1 MRLQPGFLANRR
13 RGVQRKR
20 RAGARRLRGTRR
32 VERRAQAVD
41 DSFDMVDMG
50 GRFNRAASS
59 RNLAAAG
66 RILYSL
72 REAVGCHF
80 WDAAIL
86 SIASRLGP
94 ALPVA
99 PLFVVVWFLVLIRI
113 LWLDAPVDDAA
124 TLALGLLFGIGFT
137 RIRRQ
142 TLALAAAL
150 SLAAVG
156 FAAAL
161 DDWRALW
168 SGLSDATTFAAFFVT
183 LVVLRTT
190 AERRPE
196 TVRTR
201 HLMALLDP
209 GQRSTATLY
218 GANVM
223 GSVLVVG
230 AHAIL
235 APVHD
240 RNAPEPE
247 RRRAAII
254 ALRGMGL
261 AGLWSP
267 FWVAMAIG
275 LQHLPEV
282 PLWSVMALGLALAV
296 PALVLGQIMAG
307 AFQGGTR
314 TALAALLPVVPPVA
328 VAAATVVALAS
339 FTPLRPLDALLLGI
353 PVVCAAA
360 QLQFGGAAIREVVR
374 VSYDRTPSV
383 LGELV
388 IVTCAFV
395 LGRVLVGGLGVLDPA
410 LWPGEGAIPA
420 PAIIAVMIVV
430 PAALALFGLHQIVTI
445 TVFLVLFAQVP
456 TGVADL
462 ILFQSGLI
470 SWSIAS
476 MIGLSAISTV
486 AAASFF
492 HVRLER
498 VAFGANLSFGAVIA
512 VLGTAILSVLNA
524 VLAG

>member
-1 MRLQPGFLANRR
+1 M
-13 RGVQRKR
+13 
-20 RAGARRLRGTRR
+20 
-32 VERRAQAVD
+32 
-41 DSFDMVDMG
+41 
-50 GRFNRAASS
+50 
-59 RNLAAAG
+59 
-66 RILYSL
+66 
-72 REAVGCHF
+72 
-80 WDAAIL
+80 
-86 SIASRLGP
+86 SIASRPRP

-99 PLFVVVWFLVLIRI
+99 PLFALVWALVLIRI
-113 LWLDAPVDDAA
+113 LWRDAPVDDAA
-124 TLALGLLFGIGFT
+124 TLALGLLFGIGLT
-137 RIRRQ
+137 RARRQ
-142 TLALAAAL
+142 TLALAAVL

-156 FAAAL
+156 FAAAR
-161 DDWRALW
+161 DDWW
-168 SGLSDATTFAAFFVT
+168 
-183 LVVLRTT
+183 VVLRTT

-196 TVRTR
+196 TGRTR
-201 HLMALLDP
+201 RLMALLDP
-209 GQRSTATLY
+209 RQRTTATLY

-240 RNAPEPE
+240 PNAPEPE
-247 RRRAAII
+247 RRRVAIV

-296 PALVLGQIMAG
+296 PALVMGQVMAG

-314 TALAALLPVVPPVA
+314 TALAALVPVVPPVA
-328 VAAATVVALAS
+328 VAAATVVALTS
-339 FTPLRPLDALLLGI
+339 FTPLRPLEALLLGI
-353 PVVCAAA
+353 PAVCAAA
-360 QLQFGGAAIREVVR
+360 QLPLGRVAVREIVR

-395 LGRVLVGGLGVLDPA
+395 LGRVLVGGLGDLDPA
-410 LWPGEGAIPA
+410 LWPGPGMLPA
-420 PAIIAVMIVV
+420 PAIVAIVIVV
-430 PAALALFGLHQIVTI
+430 PAALALVGIHQIVTI
-445 TVFLVLFAQVP
+445 TVFLVLFSQVP

-462 ILFQSGLI
+462 ILFQSALV

-486 AAASFF
+486 AVASFF
-492 HVRLER
+492 NVRLER
-498 VAFGANLSFGAVIA
+498 VAFGANLTFGAAIA
-512 VLGTAILSVLNA
+512 VLVTAILSVLNEA
-524 VLAG
+524 LAG

>member
-1 MRLQPGFLANRR
+1 M
-13 RGVQRKR
+13 
-20 RAGARRLRGTRR
+20 
-32 VERRAQAVD
+32 
-41 DSFDMVDMG
+41 
-50 GRFNRAASS
+50 
-59 RNLAAAG
+59 AAG
-66 RILYSL
+66 RILYSM
-72 REAVGCHF
+72 REPAGRHLGG
-80 WDAAIL
+80 AAIL

-94 ALPVA
+94 AVPVA
-99 PLFVVVWFLVLIRI
+99 PLFAVVWLLVLLRI
-113 LWLDAPVDDAA
+113 LWRDAPVDDAA
-124 TLALGLLFGIGFT
+124 TLALGLLFGIGFA
-137 RIRRQ
+137 RVRRQ
-142 TLALAAAL
+142 TLALASVLALAAL
-150 SLAAVG
+150 GS
-156 FAAAL
+156 AAAL
-161 DDWRALW
+161 GDWWALW
-168 SGLSDATTFAAFFVT
+168 RGLGDATTFAAFFVT
-183 LVVLRTT
+183 LVALRTT

-196 TVRTR
+196 TARTR
-201 HLMALLDP
+201 RLMALLDP
-209 GQRSTATLY
+209 RQRSAATLY

-230 AHAIL
+230 AHAVL

-267 FWVAMAIG
+267 FWVAMAVG
-275 LQHLPEV
+275 LQHLPDV

-296 PALVLGQIMAG
+296 PALVLGQAMAG

-314 TALAALLPVVPPVA
+314 TALAALLPVAPPVA
-328 VAAATVVALAS
+328 VAAAAVVALAS
-339 FTPLRPLDALLLGI
+339 FTALRPLEALLLGI
-353 PVVCAAA
+353 PAVCIAA
-360 QLQFGGAAIREVVR
+360 QLPLGRGAIREVVR

-383 LGELV
+383 LGEMV

-395 LGRVLVGGLGVLDPA
+395 LGRVLAGGLGVLDPA
-410 LWPGEGAIPA
+410 LWPGPEALPA
-420 PAIIAVMIVV
+420 PAVIASMVVV

-445 TVFLVLFAQVP
+445 TVLLVLFTQVP

-462 ILFQSGLI
+462 VLLQSGLI

-498 VAFGANLSFGAVIA
+498 VAFGANLTFGAAVA
-512 VLGTAILSVLNA
+512 VLGTGVLSLLNA
-524 VLAG
+524 VLVG

>member
-1 MRLQPGFLANRR
+1 MS
-13 RGVQRKR
+13 V
-20 RAGARRLRGTRR
+20 
-32 VERRAQAVD
+32 
-41 DSFDMVDMG
+41 
-50 GRFNRAASS
+50 
-59 RNLAAAG
+59 
-66 RILYSL
+66 
-72 REAVGCHF
+72 
-80 WDAAIL
+80 
-86 SIASRLGP
+86 ASRPGP
-94 ALPVA
+94 SAPVA
-99 PLFVVVWFLVLIRI
+99 PLLAVVWFLVLIRI
-113 LWLDAPVDDAA
+113 LWRDAPVDDAA
-124 TLALGLLFGIGFT
+124 TLALALALLLGIGFA
-137 RIRRQ
+137 RVRRR
-142 TLALAAAL
+142 TLALAGAL
-150 SLAAVG
+150 ALTALG

-161 DDWRALW
+161 DDWWALW
-168 SGLSDATTFAAFFVT
+168 RGLSDATTFAAFFVT

-196 TVRTR
+196 TARTR

-209 GQRSTATLY
+209 RQRTAATLY

-267 FWVAMAIG
+267 FWVAMALG

-282 PLWSVMALGLALAV
+282 PLWSVMALGLGLAV
-296 PALVLGQIMAG
+296 PGLVLGQVMAG

-328 VAAATVVALAS
+328 VAAATVVGLAS
-339 FTPLRPLDALLLGI
+339 FTPLRPLEALLLGI
-353 PVVCAAA
+353 PAVCVAA
-360 QLQFGGAAIREVVR
+360 QLPFGRGAVGEIVR
-374 VSYDRTPSV
+374 VSYGRTPSV
-383 LGELV
+383 LGEMV

-410 LWPGEGAIPA
+410 LWPDPGTIPA
-420 PAIIAVMIVV
+420 PAIIAVTIVV

-445 TVFLVLFAQVP
+445 TVFLVLFPQVP

-462 ILFQSGLI
+462 ILFQSALV

-492 HVRLER
+492 RVRLER
-498 VAFGANLSFGAVIA
+498 VAFGANLAFGAAIA
-512 VLGTAILSVLNA
+512 VLGTAILSLLNA
-524 VLAG
+524 ALAG

>member
-1 MRLQPGFLANRR
+1 MPCSR
-13 RGVQRKR
+13 
-20 RAGARRLRGTRR
+20 
-32 VERRAQAVD
+32 VD
-41 DSFDMVDMG
+41 DGFDFPFPRG
-50 GRFNRAASS
+50 
-59 RNLAAAG
+59 LAEAE

-72 REAVGCHF
+72 PEPVGRHSGNT
-80 WDAAIL
+80 AAL

-94 ALPVA
+94 APPVA
-99 PLFVVVWFLVLIRI
+99 PLFAVVWSLVLIRI
-113 LWLDAPVDDAA
+113 LWRDAPVADAA
-124 TLALGLLFGIGFT
+124 TLALGLLFGIGFV

-142 TLALAAAL
+142 TLLLAAAL
-150 SLAAVG
+150 ALTALGA
-156 FAAAL
+156 AAAL
-161 DDWRALW
+161 DDWWALW

-196 TVRTR
+196 TIRTR

-209 GQRSTATLY
+209 RQRSTATLY

-275 LQHLPEV
+275 FQHLPNA
-282 PLWSVMALGLALAV
+282 PLWSVMTLGLALAI
-296 PALVLGQIMAG
+296 PGLILGQAMAG
-307 AFQGGTR
+307 AFQGGAR

-328 VAAATVVALAS
+328 IAAATVVALAS
-339 FTPLRPLDALLLGI
+339 FTPLRPLEALLLGI
-353 PVVCAAA
+353 PLVCAVA
-360 QLQFGGAAIREVVR
+360 QIQPGRRAMWEIVR
-374 VSYDRTPSV
+374 VSYARTPSV
-383 LGELV
+383 LGEMV

-395 LGRVLVGGLGVLDPA
+395 LGRVLVSGLGALDPA
-410 LWPGEGAIPA
+410 LWPGPQTLPA
-420 PAIIAVMIVV
+420 PAIIALMVVV

-445 TVFLVLFAQVP
+445 TVFLVLFTQVP

-462 ILFQSGLI
+462 VLFQSGLI

-498 VAFGANLSFGAVIA
+498 VAFGANLTFGAAIA
-512 VLGTAILSVLNA
+512 VLGTAIMSLLNA
-524 VLAG
+524 ILVG

>member
-1 MRLQPGFLANRR
+1 MSKAALRQSTICGGAGTTWAPSGRFSRRPFDR
-13 RGVQRKR
+13 RG
-20 RAGARRLRGTRR
+20 
-32 VERRAQAVD
+32 
-41 DSFDMVDMG
+41 
-50 GRFNRAASS
+50 
-59 RNLAAAG
+59 LAAAG

-72 REAVGCHF
+72 RWSAGRHF
-80 WDAAIL
+80 GDAANL
-86 SIASRLGP
+86 SIASRPRP

-99 PLFVVVWFLVLIRI
+99 PLFALVWALVLIRI
-113 LWLDAPVDDAA
+113 LWRDAPVDDAA
-124 TLALGLLFGIGFT
+124 TLALGLLFGIGLT
-137 RIRRQ
+137 RARRQ
-142 TLALAAAL
+142 TLALAAVL
-150 SLAAVG
+150 SLAALG
-156 FAAAL
+156 FAAAR
-161 DDWRALW
+161 DDWWALW
-168 SGLSDATTFAAFFVT
+168 QGLGDATTFAAFFVT

-196 TVRTR
+196 TGRTR
-201 HLMALLDP
+201 RLMALLDP
-209 GQRSTATLY
+209 RQRITATLY

-240 RNAPEPE
+240 PNAPEPE
-247 RRRAAII
+247 RRRVAIV

-296 PALVLGQIMAG
+296 PALVMGQVMAG

-328 VAAATVVALAS
+328 VAAATVVALTS
-339 FTPLRPLDALLLGI
+339 FTPLRPLESLLLGI
-353 PVVCAAA
+353 PAVCAAA
-360 QLQFGGAAIREVVR
+360 QLPLGRGAVREIVR

-395 LGRVLVGGLGVLDPA
+395 LGRVLVGGLGDLDPA
-410 LWPGEGAIPA
+410 LWPGPGMLPA
-420 PAIIAVMIVV
+420 PAIIAIVIVV
-430 PAALALFGLHQIVTI
+430 PAALALVGIHQIVTI
-445 TVFLVLFAQVP
+445 TVFLVLFSQVP

-462 ILFQSGLI
+462 ILFQSALV

-492 HVRLER
+492 NVRLER
-498 VAFGANLSFGAVIA
+498 VAFGANLTFGAAIA
-512 VLGTAILSVLNA
+512 VLVTAILSVLNGA
-524 VLAG
+524 LAG

>member
-1 MRLQPGFLANRR
+1 MVSMRHPFDRR
-13 RGVQRKR
+13 R
-20 RAGARRLRGTRR
+20 
-32 VERRAQAVD
+32 
-41 DSFDMVDMG
+41 
-50 GRFNRAASS
+50 
-59 RNLAAAG
+59 LAAAA
-66 RILYSL
+66 RILYFL
-72 REAVGCHF
+72 QETAGRQFG
-80 WDAAIL
+80 DAAIL
-86 SIASRLGP
+86 PIASRLGP
-94 ALPVA
+94 AAPVA
-99 PLFVVVWFLVLIRI
+99 PLFAVVWFLVLIRI
-113 LWLDAPVDDAA
+113 LWRDAPVDDAA
-124 TLALGLLFGIGFT
+124 TLALGLLFGIGFA
-137 RIRRQ
+137 RIRRK

-150 SLAAVG
+150 TLATLG

-168 SGLSDATTFAAFFVT
+168 RGLGDATTFAAFFVT

-196 TVRTR
+196 TARTR

-209 GQRSTATLY
+209 RQRTAATLY

-223 GSVLVVG
+223 GSALVVG

-267 FWVAMAIG
+267 FWVAMAVG

-282 PLWSVMALGLALAV
+282 RLWSVMALGLALAV

-307 AFQGGTR
+307 ALRGGTR

-328 VAAATVVALAS
+328 VAAATVVGLAS
-339 FTPLRPLDALLLGI
+339 FTPLRPLEALLLGI
-353 PVVCAAA
+353 PALCAAA
-360 QLQFGGAAIREVVR
+360 RLPLGLRAIRELVR
-374 VSYDRTPSV
+374 VSYERTPSM

-395 LGRVLVGGLGVLDPA
+395 LGRVLVGGLGMLDPA
-410 LWPGEGAIPA
+410 LWPGPGILPA

-430 PAALALFGLHQIVTI
+430 PAALALFGIHQIVTI
-445 TVFLVLFAQVP
+445 TVFLVLLPQLP

-462 ILFQSGLI
+462 ILLQSGLV

-498 VAFGANLSFGAVIA
+498 VAFGANLSFGAVVA
-512 VLGTAILSVLNA
+512 VLGTAILSLLNA
-524 VLAG
+524 FLAG

>member
-1 MRLQPGFLANRR
+1 MS
-13 RGVQRKR
+13 
-20 RAGARRLRGTRR
+20 
-32 VERRAQAVD
+32 D
-41 DSFDMVDMG
+41 
-50 GRFNRAASS
+50 
-59 RNLAAAG
+59 
-66 RILYSL
+66 
-72 REAVGCHF
+72 
-80 WDAAIL
+80 
-86 SIASRLGP
+86 ASRSGR

-99 PLFVVVWFLVLIRI
+99 PLFALVWLLVLTRI
-113 LWLDAPVDDAA
+113 LWRDAPVDDAA
-124 TLALGLLFGIGFT
+124 TLALGLLFAIGLT
-137 RIRRQ
+137 RARRQ

-150 SLAAVG
+150 SLTALG

-161 DDWRALW
+161 GDWWALW
-168 SGLSDATTFAAFFVT
+168 RGLGDATTFAAFFVT

-196 TVRTR
+196 TGRTR
-201 HLMALLDP
+201 RLMALLDP
-209 GQRSTATLY
+209 RQRTTATLY

-267 FWVAMAIG
+267 FWVAMAVG

-314 TALAALLPVVPPVA
+314 TPLAALLPVVPPVA
-328 VAAATVVALAS
+328 VAASTVVVLAS
-339 FTPLRPLDALLLGI
+339 FTPLRPLEALLLGI
-353 PVVCAAA
+353 PAVCAAA
-360 QLQFGGAAIREVVR
+360 QLPLGRGAVREIVR
-374 VSYDRTPSV
+374 ASYDRTPAV

-395 LGRVLVGGLGVLDPA
+395 LGRVLVGGLDVLDPG
-410 LWPGEGAIPA
+410 LWPEPGTIPA
-420 PAIIAVMIVV
+420 PAVIAFTIVV
-430 PAALALFGLHQIVTI
+430 PAALALFGIHQIVTI
-445 TVFLVLFAQVP
+445 TVLLVLFSQVP

-462 ILFQSGLI
+462 ILFQGALV

-498 VAFGANLSFGAVIA
+498 VAFGANLAFGAVLA
-512 VLGTAILSVLNA
+512 VLGTAVLSLLNA

>member
-1 MRLQPGFLANRR
+1 M
-13 RGVQRKR
+13 
-20 RAGARRLRGTRR
+20 
-32 VERRAQAVD
+32 
-41 DSFDMVDMG
+41 
-50 GRFNRAASS
+50 
-59 RNLAAAG
+59 
-66 RILYSL
+66 
-72 REAVGCHF
+72 
-80 WDAAIL
+80 

-94 ALPVA
+94 AAPVA
-99 PLFVVVWFLVLIRI
+99 PLLAVVWFLVLLRI
-113 LWLDAPVDDAA
+113 LWRDAPVDDAA
-124 TLALGLLFGIGFT
+124 TLALALALLLGIGFA
-137 RIRRQ
+137 RVRRR
-142 TLALAAAL
+142 TLVLAAAL
-150 SLAAVG
+150 ALTALG

-161 DDWRALW
+161 DDWWALW
-168 SGLSDATTFAAFFVT
+168 RGLSDATTFAAFFVT
-183 LVVLRTT
+183 LLVLRTT

-196 TVRTR
+196 TLRTR
-201 HLMALLDP
+201 RLMALLDP
-209 GQRSTATLY
+209 RQRSTATLY

-267 FWVAMAIG
+267 FWVAMALG

-282 PLWSVMALGLALAV
+282 PLWSVMTLGLALAV
-296 PALVLGQIMAG
+296 PGLVLGQAMAG
-307 AFQGGTR
+307 AFRGGTR

-328 VAAATVVALAS
+328 VAAATVVGLAS
-339 FTPLRPLDALLLGI
+339 FTPLRPLEALLLGI
-353 PVVCAAA
+353 PLVCAAA
-360 QLQFGGAAIREVVR
+360 QIQLGRRAIWEIVR
-374 VSYDRTPSV
+374 VSYDRMPSV
-383 LGELV
+383 LGEMV

-395 LGRVLVGGLGVLDPA
+395 LGRVLVSGLGVLDPA
-410 LWPGEGAIPA
+410 LWPGPKALPA
-420 PAIIAVMIVV
+420 PAIIALMVVV

-445 TVFLVLFAQVP
+445 TVFLVLFTQVP

-462 ILFQSGLI
+462 VLFQSGLV

-498 VAFGANLSFGAVIA
+498 VAFGANLTFGAAIA
-512 VLGTAILSVLNA
+512 VLGTAILSLLNA
-524 VLAG
+524 ALVG

>member
-1 MRLQPGFLANRR
+1 M
-13 RGVQRKR
+13 
-20 RAGARRLRGTRR
+20 
-32 VERRAQAVD
+32 
-41 DSFDMVDMG
+41 
-50 GRFNRAASS
+50 
-59 RNLAAAG
+59 
-66 RILYSL
+66 
-72 REAVGCHF
+72 
-80 WDAAIL
+80 
-86 SIASRLGP
+86 SIASRPGP
-94 ALPVA
+94 AAPVA
-99 PLFVVVWFLVLIRI
+99 FLLAVVWFLVLIRI
-113 LWLDAPVDDAA
+113 LWRDAPVDDAA
-124 TLALGLLFGIGFT
+124 TLALALGLLFGIGFT
-137 RIRRQ
+137 RVRRQ

-150 SLAAVG
+150 ALAALG

-161 DDWRALW
+161 DHWWALW
-168 SGLSDATTFAAFFVT
+168 HGLSDATTFAAFFVT

-196 TVRTR
+196 TSRTR
-201 HLMALLDP
+201 RLMALLDSR
-209 GQRSTATLY
+209 QRTTATLY

-240 RNAPEPE
+240 RNAAEPE
-247 RRRAAII
+247 RRRVAIV

-261 AGLWSP
+261 AGFWSP

-282 PLWSVMALGLALAV
+282 PLWSVMALGLTLAA

-314 TALAALLPVVPPVA
+314 SALAALLPVVPPVA
-328 VAAATVVALAS
+328 VAATTVVALAS
-339 FTPLRPLDALLLGI
+339 FTTLRPLEALLLGI
-353 PVVCAAA
+353 PAVCVAA
-360 QLQFGGAAIREVVR
+360 QLPFGGSAIREIVR

-410 LWPGEGAIPA
+410 LWFGPGTLAA
-420 PAIIAVMIVV
+420 PAIVAVTIVV
-430 PAALALFGLHQIVTI
+430 PAVLALVGIHQIVTI
-445 TVFLVLFAQVP
+445 TVLLVLFTRMP

-462 ILFQSGLI
+462 VLFQSALI

-492 HVRLER
+492 RVRLER
-498 VAFGANLSFGAVIA
+498 VAFGANLAFGAVIA
-512 VLGTAILSVLNA
+512 LAGTAILSLLNPL
-524 VLAG
+524 LAG

>member
-1 MRLQPGFLANRR
+1 MS
-13 RGVQRKR
+13 
-20 RAGARRLRGTRR
+20 
-32 VERRAQAVD
+32 D
-41 DSFDMVDMG
+41 
-50 GRFNRAASS
+50 
-59 RNLAAAG
+59 
-66 RILYSL
+66 
-72 REAVGCHF
+72 
-80 WDAAIL
+80 
-86 SIASRLGP
+86 ASRPGR

-99 PLFVVVWFLVLIRI
+99 PLFALVWLLVLTRI
-113 LWLDAPVDDAA
+113 LWRDAPVDDAA
-124 TLALGLLFGIGFT
+124 TLALGLLFAIGLT
-137 RIRRQ
+137 RARRQ

-150 SLAAVG
+150 SLAALGVV
-156 FAAAL
+156 AAL
-161 DDWRALW
+161 GDWWALW
-168 SGLSDATTFAAFFVT
+168 RGLGDATTFAAFFVT

-196 TVRTR
+196 TGRTR

-209 GQRSTATLY
+209 RQRTTATLY

-267 FWVAMAIG
+267 FWVAMAVG

-296 PALVLGQIMAG
+296 PALVLGQVMAG

-314 TALAALLPVVPPVA
+314 TPLAALLPVVPPVA
-328 VAAATVVALAS
+328 VAASTVVVLAS
-339 FTPLRPLDALLLGI
+339 FTPLRPLEALLLGI
-353 PVVCAAA
+353 PAVCAAA
-360 QLQFGGAAIREVVR
+360 QLPLGRGAVREIVR
-374 VSYDRTPSV
+374 ASYDRTPAV

-395 LGRVLVGGLGVLDPA
+395 LGRVLVGGLDVLDPG
-410 LWPGEGAIPA
+410 LWPEPGTIPA
-420 PAIIAVMIVV
+420 PAVIAFTIVV
-430 PAALALFGLHQIVTI
+430 PAALALFGIHQIVTI
-445 TVFLVLFAQVP
+445 TVLLVLFSQVP

-462 ILFQSGLI
+462 ILFQGALV
-470 SWSIAS
+470 SWAIAS

-492 HVRLER
+492 RVRLER
-498 VAFGANLSFGAVIA
+498 VAFGANLGFGAA
-512 VLGTAILSVLNA
+512 LAALGTAILSLLNA

>member
-1 MRLQPGFLANRR
+1 M
-13 RGVQRKR
+13 
-20 RAGARRLRGTRR
+20 
-32 VERRAQAVD
+32 
-41 DSFDMVDMG
+41 SF
-50 GRFNRAASS
+50 
-59 RNLAAAG
+59 
-66 RILYSL
+66 
-72 REAVGCHF
+72 
-80 WDAAIL
+80 
-86 SIASRLGP
+86 ASRLGP
-94 ALPVA
+94 VA
-99 PLFVVVWFLVLIRI
+99 PLFAVVWFLVLLRI
-113 LWLDAPVDDAA
+113 LWRDAPVDDAA
-124 TLALGLLFGIGFT
+124 TLALGLLLGIGFI
-137 RIRRQ
+137 RVRRQ

-150 SLAAVG
+150 ALCALG
-156 FAAAL
+156 FAAVL
-161 DDWRALW
+161 DDWGALW
-168 SGLSDATTFAAFFVT
+168 RGLSDATTFGAFFVT

-196 TVRTR
+196 TARTR
-201 HLMALLDP
+201 RLMALLDP
-209 GQRSTATLY
+209 LQRTAATLY

-247 RRRAAII
+247 RRRVAIV

-267 FWVAMAIG
+267 FWVAMAVG

-328 VAAATVVALAS
+328 AAAATVVGLAS
-339 FTPLRPLDALLLGI
+339 FTPLRPLEALLLGT
-353 PVVCAAA
+353 PAVCIAA
-360 QLQFGGAAIREVVR
+360 QLPPGRGAIREIVR

-383 LGELV
+383 LGEMV
-388 IVTCAFV
+388 IVACAFV

-410 LWPGEGAIPA
+410 LWAGPGTIPA
-420 PAIIAVMIVV
+420 PAVIAVMIVV
-430 PAALALFGLHQIVTI
+430 PAALALFGIHQIVTI
-445 TVFLVLFAQVP
+445 TVFLVLFPQVP

-462 ILFQSGLI
+462 ILFQSALV

-498 VAFGANLSFGAVIA
+498 VAFGANVTFGAAVA
-512 VLGTAILSVLNA
+512 VLGTAILSLLNA